1 MKKLLLGIVIA
12 AGLMACEGDR
22 GPQGPPGQDGFNIVG
37 QTYEYDNVNF
47 VYEPVNN
54 LYATLLPVPA
64 EIEVLESDAILVYR
78 LEVDSGD
85 NGPIETWSLLPQN
98 FFIQQGTMQY
108 VYNHTQDDVKLL
120 IDGNFDLSTLGTGF
134 TTNQIFRFVVI
145 PSDFAKDPKIN
156 IETYDELEKAV
167 LQQDFQLKE
176 FTVQ

>member
-22 GPQGPPGQDGFNIVG
+22 GPQGPPGQDGLTIIG
-37 QTYEYDNVNF
+37 QTYEYENVNF
-47 VYEPVNN
+47 TYEPAAN
-54 LYATLLPVPA
+54 LYSRLLEVPS

-78 LEVDSGD
+78 LEVVSGD
-85 NGPIETWSLLPQN
+85 NGPIETWSLIPQN
-98 FFIQQGTMQY
+98 FFLPQGTMQY
-108 VYNHTQDDVKLL
+108 VYNHTAADVELL
-120 IDGNFDLSTLGTGF
+120 IDGNFDLSTLDAGF
-134 TTNQIFRFVVI
+134 TTNQVFRFVVV

-176 FTVQ
+176 FAVQ